1 MLRNLIMTGVILFVL
16 INPGFTEEP
25 QVEVVTEKEYIV
37 VEKYI
42 KPEIVNEALHM
53 VATGYSQSVEEGT
66 EDGVTYT
73 GLPVDTGMIA
83 VDPKVIPLG
92 TILWVEGYGYGIAAD
107 IGGVIKGNHID
118 LFFHSKEE
126 AFDWGVRE
134 VKVVIISLPEEQLNW
149 ERGNEIARKI
159 TQMR

>member
-16 INPGFTEEP
+16 INPGFTTEP
-25 QVEVVTEKEYIV
+25 QVEVVTEKEL
-37 VEKYI
+37 EQYI
-42 KPEIVNEALHM
+42 KPEIANEVLHM
-53 VATGYSQSVEEGT
+53 VATGYTQSVEEGT

-92 TILWVEGYGYGIAAD
+92 AVLWVEGYGYGIAAD

-134 VKVVIISLPEEQLNW
+134 VKVVIISLPEEQLN
-149 ERGNEIARKI
+149 
-159 TQMR
+159 